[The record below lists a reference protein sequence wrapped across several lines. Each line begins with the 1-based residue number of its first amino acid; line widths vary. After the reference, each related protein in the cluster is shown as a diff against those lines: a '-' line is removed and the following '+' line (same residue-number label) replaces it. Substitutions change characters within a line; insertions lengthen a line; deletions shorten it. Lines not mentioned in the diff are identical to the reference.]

1 MPSDTFENLDPG
13 ILHIGLDVGSTTIK
27 TVVID
32 GFGKILHQSYER
44 HFSEVRK
51 TMVGIIVGALDKFP
65 DRTAT
70 LAVAGSGGISAS
82 KLLGAEFVQEVV
94 AGAEAIR
101 RLIPRTDVAIE
112 LGGEDAKLTFFD
124 AGIDQRMNETCAGG
138 TGAFIDQMAA
148 FLRTDPQGLNELA
161 KKATTIFPIAARC
174 GVFAKAD
181 ILPLLNEGAAQ
192 PDIAAS
198 IFQSVVDQTIGGL
211 ACGRRICGNVA
222 FLGGPL
228 FFLSELRKRFIETL
242 KLAPQE
248 VICPAEAQL
257 FVALGAAFIS
267 KNTSA
272 KTTRQWTKQAKD
284 LEGLGIVPEI
294 SPLPPLFANLQQL
307 KDFRERHERAR
318 LPRADWPDCGNV
330 FLGLD
335 AGSTTTKLVALDAEK
350 RLVYSHYG
358 PNYGNPLKSAMLAL
372 LAFYEAAPPSVR
384 VTRSVVT
391 GYGEALIQAAL
402 GVDLGEVETVAHY
415 KAAASFVPDVSFI
428 VDIGGQDIKCLSVK
442 NGIIEKLMLNEAC
455 SSGCGSFLATFAGTL
470 GLDPEGFA
478 RMALLADRPVDLG
491 SRCTVFMNSKVK
503 QAQKEGAQ
511 VGDISAGLSYS
522 VVRNAL
528 YKVIRI
534 SRPEELGEKIVV
546 QGGTFFNDAVLRS
559 FELSTERDVVR
570 PDIAGLMG
578 AFGAALIGLTDW
590 QDDPKPSTLISQS
603 DLQGFSVS
611 ARNLRCK
618 KCENHC
624 LLTINSFSDG
634 RRFISGNRCERGAGT
649 KSQTADRIDALANKA
664 RLGDISERLAKLP
677 TLGGLGRQLTDF
689 DQLPNLFAWN
699 LYRLFQV
706 YKPHSRGNCRGRVG
720 IPRALGLYETYPFW
734 FTFFNHLGFRVE
746 LSPPSSKDLFNSA
759 LDTIPS
765 QTVCYPA
772 KLVHGHILALLKERV
787 DFIFFPCAP
796 RELPAIYPTVDRY
809 NCPLVGSYPEL
820 IRLNLD
826 AIGDSGVKLCAP
838 FVDLAAKTAKLAQRL
853 GTELSFLRLSMAE
866 LKAAITASHL
876 EQKRYRADI
885 RSAGERAL
893 SQIRKA
899 NRRAVVLAGHP
910 YHIDP
915 EIHHGIA
922 DLITANGLGVLSSDS
937 IDHLAPSEI
946 NLRVRDQWIP
956 HSRLYR
962 AAMVC
967 AANEELELVQLNS
980 FGCGLDA
987 VTTDQVAEI
996 IKQAGKVY
1004 TLLKIDEGANLGAA
1018 RIRVRSLLAAIKER
1032 GRKKAANSTDKV
1044 YSFAPTTV
1052 QKGMEHN
1059 YTLIAPQMS
1068 PIHFRFLAPALAPL
1082 GYDIRLIPHLERQA
1096 VDEGLRYVNNDA
1108 CFPALVSIGQIIHE
1122 LKKGD
1127 IDVSRT
1133 AVLMSQ
1139 TGGGCRASNYVAFL
1153 RKALSEA
1160 QLGEVPVLPWT
1171 LSGQGESAMISI
1183 DRAGWRRILMGLLTG
1198 DMLQRLTL
1206 ATRPYEIE
1214 PGSSEA
1220 LFEKWVPIASRAVAT
1235 GDKKAFHENIETMAD
1250 EFAALELHP
1259 ADKPRVGVVGEILI
1273 NFHPE
1278 ANNQV
1283 IAILENEGGQAILP
1297 ELTDFFLYCLYDEV
1311 YRYDHLTGR
1320 RLTKWINNWLIGFV
1334 EKYRS
1339 SMRRAL
1345 ARHPRFGHL
1354 NSFRELKSAGEGLV
1368 SLGNQSGE
1376 GWYLA
1381 ADMVLMLENGINNIL
1396 CLQPFGCLPN
1406 HITGKGV
1413 VKELKRRYPEANL
1426 AAVDYDPGASEVN
1439 QLNRI
1444 KLMMSVA
1451 KAAQNEKLDENL
1463 SVVGEMGMRRI
1474 KSNNSE
1480 RDRNLHILKY
1490 HQ

>member
-1 MPSDTFENLDPG
+1 MDKNIE
-13 ILHIGLDVGSTTIK
+13 HIDDRDLIHVGLDVGSTTIK
-27 TVVID
+27 IAVMD
-32 GFGKILHQSYER
+32 PQGRLLHHSYER

-51 TMVGIIVGALDKFP
+51 TMIETIFAAVSKFP
-65 DRTAT
+65 GKRAT

-82 KLLGAEFVQEVV
+82 KLLGATFIQEVV

-101 RLIPRTDVAIE
+101 TLIPRTDVAIE

-148 FLRTDPQGLNELA
+148 FLKTDPSGLNDLA
-161 KKATTIFPIAARC
+161 KNHKTIYPIAARC

-181 ILPLLNEGAAQ
+181 ILPLLNEGAAKE
-192 PDIAAS
+192 DIAAS

-211 ACGRRICGNVA
+211 ACGRRIRGNVA

-228 FFLSELRKRFIETL
+228 FFLSELRRRFTETL
-242 KLAPQE
+242 KLTPAE
-248 VICPAEAQL
+248 SICPPEAQL
-257 FVALGAAFIS
+257 FVALGAALLS
-267 KNTSA
+267 KSLEPLATEEW
-272 KTTRQWTKQAKD
+272 TRRAGELD
-284 LEGLGIVPEI
+284 GLGVTPEI
-294 SPLPPLFANLQQL
+294 NPLPPLFADLEEL
-307 KDFRERHERAR
+307 KSFRDRHERAR
-318 LPRADWPDCGNV
+318 LPRAGWPADGQV

-335 AGSTTTKLVALDAEK
+335 AGSTTTKLVALDAK
-350 RLVYSHYG
+350 ANLLYSHYG
-358 PNYGNPLKSAMLAL
+358 PNYGNPLKSVILAL
-372 LAFYEAAPPSVR
+372 SSFYQALEPHCRVVR
-384 VTRSVVT
+384 SAVT

-415 KAAASFVPDVSFI
+415 KAAARFVPEVSFI
-428 VDIGGQDIKCLSVK
+428 VDIGGQDIKCLSVR
-442 NGIIEKLMLNEAC
+442 NGVIERLMLNEAC

-470 GLDPEGFA
+470 GLDAEGFA
-478 RMALLADRPVDLG
+478 RMALLANRPVDLG

-534 SRPEELGEKIVV
+534 SRPEDLGDRVVV

-559 FELSTERDVVR
+559 FERSIGREVVR

-578 AFGAALIGLTDW
+578 AFGAALIALEDHRDEQKASTIISA
-590 QDDPKPSTLISQS
+590 DDLA
-603 DLQGFSVS
+603 GFSVTTK
-611 ARNLRCK
+611 NLRCR
-618 KCENHC
+618 KCENRC
-624 LLTINSFSDG
+624 LLTVNSFSDG
-634 RRFISGNRCERGAGT
+634 RRFVSGNRCERGAPT
-649 KSQTADRIDALANKA
+649 KSPTADRIDALANKA
-664 RLGDISERLAKLP
+664 HLGDISESLSKLP
-677 TLGGLGRQLTDF
+677 TLGGLRQLADF
-689 DQLPNLFAWN
+689 DRLPNLFSWN
-699 LYRLFQV
+699 HYRLFEV
-706 YKPHSRGNCRGRVG
+706 YAPRAASSCRGRVG

-734 FTFFNHLGFRVE
+734 FTLFHNLGFRVE
-746 LSPPSSKDLFNSA
+746 LSPPSSKEIFNSA

-772 KLVHGHILALLKERV
+772 KLVHGHILALLNSRP
-787 DFIFFPCAP
+787 DFIFFPATP
-796 RELPAIYPTVDRY
+796 RELPTIYGTVDRY

-826 AIGDSGVKLCAP
+826 AIADSGIRFLTP
-838 FVDLAAKTAKLAQRL
+838 FVDLAAKPGRLAERLAQEL
-853 GTELSFLRLSMAE
+853 GHLGLGKAE
-866 LKAAITASHL
+866 LKQAIKGAIK
-876 EQKRYRADI
+876 EQRLYREHV
-885 RSAGERAL
+885 RQAGERAL
-893 SQIRKA
+893 AQIIKT
-899 NRRAVVLAGHP
+899 NRRAVILAGHP
-910 YHIDP
+910 YHLDP
-915 EIHHGIA
+915 EIHHGIP
-922 DLITANGLGVLSSDS
+922 DLITANGLGVLSADS
-937 IDHLAPSEI
+937 IDHLAPANLS
-946 NLRVRDQWIP
+946 LRVRDQWIP

-962 AAMVC
+962 AAVVC
-967 AANEELELVQLNS
+967 STYEELELVQLNS

-996 IKQAGKVY
+996 IKEAGKVY

-1018 RIRVRSLLAAIKER
+1018 RIRVRSLIAAVRER
-1032 GRKKAANSTDKV
+1032 GRQKTKNSTPAV
-1044 YSFAPTTV
+1044 YEYKPVTMDLGKENEYV
-1052 QKGMEHN
+1052 
-1059 YTLIAPQMS
+1059 LLCPQMS
-1068 PIHFRFLAPALAPL
+1068 PIHFRFLAPALSPM
-1082 GYDIRLIPHLERQA
+1082 GYDIRLIQKLEREA
-1096 VDEGLRYVNNDA
+1096 VEEGLRYVNNDA

-1127 IDVSRT
+1127 FPKDRV

-1153 RKALSEA
+1153 RKALADSD
-1160 QLGEVPVLPWT
+1160 LGQVPVWPLS
-1171 LSGQGESAMISI
+1171 LSGQTQGPGFHI
-1183 DRAGWRRILMGLLTG
+1183 DRSAWRRVLMGLLTG
-1198 DMLQRLTL
+1198 DMLQRLLL
-1206 ATRPYEIE
+1206 ASRPYEKS
-1214 PGSSEA
+1214 PGAAEA
-1220 LFEKWVPIASRAVAT
+1220 LFEKWVAKATLAVT
-1235 GDKKAFHENIETMAD
+1235 IGDKNAFKANIEAMAD
-1250 EFAALELHP
+1250 DFAALDLFP
-1259 ADKPRVGVVGEILI
+1259 PDRPQVGVVGEILI

-1283 IAILENEGGQAILP
+1283 VAILESEGGQAVLP

-1311 YRYDHLTGR
+1311 YRRDFLTGSR
-1320 RLTKWINNWLIGFV
+1320 ITKWINGFLIGFI

-1339 SMRRAL
+1339 SLRKAL
-1345 ARHPRFGHL
+1345 AKHPRFGHL
-1354 NSFRELKSAGEGLV
+1354 NSFKELKQAGEGLV

-1381 ADMVLMLENGINNIL
+1381 ADMVLMLEHGINNIL

-1444 KLMMSVA
+1444 KLMMTVA
-1451 KAAQNEKLDENL
+1451 KA
-1463 SVVGEMGMRRI
+1463 M
-1474 KSNNSE
+1474 KS
-1480 RDRNLHILKY
+1480 RDSLRLVQPDQIQAAN
-1490 HQ
+1490 

>member
-1 MPSDTFENLDPG
+1 PG
-13 ILHIGLDVGSTTIK
+13 REI
-27 TVVID
+27 
-32 GFGKILHQSYER
+32 
-44 HFSEVRK
+44 
-51 TMVGIIVGALDKFP
+51 
-65 DRTAT
+65 T
-70 LAVAGSGGISAS
+70 LAVAGSGGISAAN
-82 KLLGAEFVQEVV
+82 LIGACFVQEVV

-101 RLIPRTDVAIE
+101 KRLPRTDVAIE

-148 FLRTDPQGLNELA
+148 FLKTDPDGLNELA
-161 KKATTIFPIAARC
+161 KNYKTIYPIAARC

-192 PDIAAS
+192 EDIAAS

-211 ACGRRICGNVA
+211 ACGRRIAGNVA

-228 FFLSELRKRFIETL
+228 YFLSELRRRFVETL
-242 KLAPQE
+242 KLSPSE
-248 VICPAEAQL
+248 GVCPAEAQL
-257 FVALGAAFIS
+257 FVALGAAYIS
-267 KNTSA
+267 KDEPA
-272 KTTRQWTKQAKD
+272 KLAEEWLRRAGELD
-284 LEGLGIVPEI
+284 SFGLAPEI
-294 SPLPPLFANLQQL
+294 SPLPPLFADLGEL
-307 KDFRERHERAR
+307 KSFRDRHDRAM
-318 LPRADWPDCGNV
+318 LPRADWPADGDV

-335 AGSTTTKLVALDAEK
+335 AGSTTTKLVALDK
-350 RLVYSHYG
+350 DKNLLYSHYG
-358 PNYGNPLKSAMLAL
+358 PNHGNPLKSAMLAL
-372 LAFYEAAPPSVR
+372 TAFYQAAPQNCRVVR
-384 VTRSVVT
+384 SAVT

-402 GVDLGEVETVAHY
+402 GVDMGEVETVAHY

-428 VDIGGQDIKCLSVK
+428 VDIGGQDIKCLSVRK
-442 NGIIEKLMLNEAC
+442 GIIERLMLNEAC

-470 GLDPEGFA
+470 GLDPEGFS
-478 RMALLADRPVDLG
+478 RMALLAARPVDLG

-503 QAQKEGAQ
+503 QAQKEGAE

-534 SRPEELGEKIVV
+534 SRPEDLGEKIVV

-559 FELSTERDVVR
+559 FELSIGREVVR

-578 AFGAALIGLTDW
+578 AFGAALLALDEW
-590 QDDPKPSTLISQS
+590 RFDRKPSSVISAEELAS
-603 DLQGFSVS
+603 FSVS
-611 ARNLRCK
+611 SRNVRCH
-618 KCENHC
+618 KCENRC
-624 LLTINSFSDG
+624 LLTVNSFSDG
-634 RRFISGNRCERGAGT
+634 RRFISGNRCERGADT
-649 KSQTADRIDALANKA
+649 KSPTADRLDALANKA
-664 RLGDISERLAKLP
+664 RLGDISDRLSKLP
-677 TLGGLGRQLTDF
+677 PFGGLRRLSDF
-689 DQLPNLFAWN
+689 GELPNLFSWN

-706 YKPHSRGNCRGRVG
+706 YTPHPASACRGRVG

-734 FTFFNHLGFRVE
+734 FTFFHSLGFRVE

-772 KLVHGHILALLKERV
+772 KLVHGHILALVNQKP
-787 DFIFFPCAP
+787 DFIFFPATP
-796 RELPAIYPTVDRY
+796 RELPTIYGTVDRY

-826 AIGDSGVKLCAP
+826 ALGDSGAKLLAP
-838 FVDLAAKTAKLAQRL
+838 FVDLAGSLGFLAERL
-853 GTELSFLRLSMAE
+853 ANCLSFLRLSKAE
-866 LKAAITASHL
+866 LKGALKAAMA
-876 EQKRYRADI
+876 EQRLYREHV

-893 SQIRKA
+893 KWLKKN

-922 DLITANGLGVLSSDS
+922 DLICANGLGVLSADS
-937 IDHLAPSEI
+937 IDHLASSDLT
-946 NLRVRDQWIP
+946 LRVRDQWIP

-962 AAMVC
+962 AAAVC

-996 IKQAGKVY
+996 IKEAGKVY

-1018 RIRVRSLLAAIKER
+1018 RIRVRSLLAAIRER
-1032 GRKKAANSTDKV
+1032 GRSRASNSSSKV
-1044 YSFAPTTV
+1044 YRYQPTLME
-1052 QKGMEHN
+1052 KGAEKE
-1059 YTLIAPQMS
+1059 YTLLCPQMS
-1068 PIHFRFLAPALAPL
+1068 PIHFRFLVPAMAPL
-1082 GYDIRLIPHLERQA
+1082 GHKIKLIPHLEREA
-1096 VDEGLRYVNNDA
+1096 VEEGLRFVNNDA

-1122 LKKGD
+1122 IRKS
-1127 IDVSRT
+1127 DVPANRIG
-1133 AVLMSQ
+1133 VLMSQ

-1153 RKALSEA
+1153 RKALTDA
-1160 QLGEVPVLPWT
+1160 GFGHVPVWPLS
-1171 LSGQGESAMISI
+1171 LSGNSEGPGLAI
-1183 DRAGWRRILMGLLTG
+1183 DRAGWRRILIGLLTG
-1198 DMLQRLTL
+1198 DMLQRLL
-1206 ATRPYEIE
+1206 LSSRPYELE
-1214 PGSSEA
+1214 KGAATA
-1220 LFEKWVPIASRAVAT
+1220 LFESWVEKAIPAVAA
-1235 GDKKAFHENIETMAD
+1235 GDKKEFVKNVAGMTEDFASLPMA
-1250 EFAALELHP
+1250 P
-1259 ADKPRVGVVGEILI
+1259 QNKPMVGVVGEILI

-1283 IAILENEGGQAILP
+1283 VAILEAEGGQAVLP

-1311 YRYDHLTGR
+1311 YRFDNLTGSR
-1320 RLTKWINNWLIGFV
+1320 WTKWVNSWLIGYV
-1334 EKYRS
+1334 EKFRAP
-1339 SMRRAL
+1339 MRAVL
-1345 ARHPRFGHL
+1345 ADHPRFGRL
-1354 NSFRELKSAGEGLV
+1354 NSFKELKSAGEALV

-1381 ADMVLMLENGINNIL
+1381 ADMALMLGHGVNNIL

-1413 VKELKRRYPEANL
+1413 VKELKRRFPEANM

-1444 KLMMSVA
+1444 KLMMTVARAAKNKAGLRLAEIPEPESSV
-1451 KAAQNEKLDENL
+1451 
-1463 SVVGEMGMRRI
+1463 G
-1474 KSNNSE
+1474 
-1480 RDRNLHILKY
+1480 
-1490 HQ
+1490 